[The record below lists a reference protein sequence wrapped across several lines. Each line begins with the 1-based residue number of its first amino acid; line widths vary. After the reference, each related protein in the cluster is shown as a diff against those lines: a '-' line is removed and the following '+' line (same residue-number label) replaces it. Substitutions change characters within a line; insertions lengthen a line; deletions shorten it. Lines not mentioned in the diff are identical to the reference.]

1 MEGGKREVVRRR
13 RRKRLLKKGIL
24 KTELIAYMHFV
35 FLNNKN
41 KAKSRRE
48 EKNGKKYLFY
58 SLNIL
63 KKNSYQHCTQ
73 KISVSRKE
81 DSLPHGGSRT
91 VRTAFRFRA
100 AEPESPLLFS
110 LYGLPSQDDS
120 FRPPSEHCPFSA
132 WKDACRV
139 KASSAWSA
147 AYWDARPKVP
157 RRLPPR

>member
-1 MEGGKREVVRRR
+1 MEGGKREVVRR

-63 KKNSYQHCTQ
+63 KKQ
-73 KISVSRKE
+73 
-81 DSLPHGGSRT
+81 
-91 VRTAFRFRA
+91 
-100 AEPESPLLFS
+100 
-110 LYGLPSQDDS
+110 
-120 FRPPSEHCPFSA
+120 
-132 WKDACRV
+132 
-139 KASSAWSA
+139 
-147 AYWDARPKVP
+147 
-157 RRLPPR
+157 